1 MSTTFNSSVIKE
13 ASYNGSQRIL
23 TIQFT
28 SGATYAYQDV
38 DESVHSGLT
47 SATSVGRFFSQNIR
61 GRFPTT
67 RQ

>member
-13 ASYNGSQRIL
+13 ASYDGSQRIL
-23 TIQFT
+23 TIQFR

-38 DESVHSGLT
+38 DESVHRGLM
-47 SATSVGRFFSQNIR
+47 SATRVGQFFSQNIR